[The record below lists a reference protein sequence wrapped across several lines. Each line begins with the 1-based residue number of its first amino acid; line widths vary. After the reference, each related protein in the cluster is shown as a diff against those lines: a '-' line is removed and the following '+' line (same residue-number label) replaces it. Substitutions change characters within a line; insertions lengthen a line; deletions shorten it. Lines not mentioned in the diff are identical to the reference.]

1 MVKMKILLPVAIL
14 VILSAAVIS
23 YKVFFYENS
32 DDLVPRLTSLNL
44 KQAIEVLES
53 RGLQY
58 RVTKI
63 DSTEPNPTDPVVDQ
77 NPIGGSRICKGV
89 AVEILVSNRPM
100 PIPEIDSLTIA
111 EAVRLTDEYGFEVED
126 TLYAYHD
133 IIPEGLVIG
142 YKERSISTILNKPVS
157 IVVSKGP
164 ALIPVPDVI
173 GKHVNRAEEL
183 LRKAGFSS
191 FEYRIVSSKTLPE
204 NYVVD
209 IDPKNR
215 RIKRTA
221 TIYISVSDGIRY

>member
-14 VILSAAVIS
+14 VILSAAVIT
-23 YKVFFYENS
+23 YKVFFFEDFN
-32 DDLVPRLTSLNL
+32 DLVPRLTNLNL
-44 KQAIEVLES
+44 EQAIEVLES

-77 NPIGGSRICKGV
+77 NPIGGTKTCEGM
-89 AVEILVSNRPM
+89 AVEIIVSNRPM

-111 EAVRLTDEYGFEVED
+111 EAVRLTGEYGFEVED

-142 YKERSISTILNKPVS
+142 YRERSVSTTINKPVS

-164 ALIPVPDVI
+164 AMLPVPDVL
-173 GKHVNRAEEL
+173 GKHVNQAEKL
-183 LRKAGFSS
+183 LRKAGFST
-191 FEYRIVSSKTLPE
+191 FEYRIVSSKTQPE

-209 IDPKNR
+209 IEPKNR
-215 RIKRTA
+215 KVKRTE
-221 TIYISVSDGIRY
+221 TLYISVSDGIRY